1 MEKLRRAVNQIAYTP
16 RSQRLATL
24 SPLQLSLIPLLSL
37 ASSLFKLALSFR
49 HQLHHF
55 GLLRKNRLPVPVI
68 SVGNLTWG
76 GNGKT
81 PMVEFI
87 ALWLANS
94 GISPLILTRGYGGAD
109 EARMLRRHLDGTS
122 AKIGVGADRAAT
134 AACFIDRYG
143 HINGLSV
150 SSFERL
156 CYEHDR
162 DAGSHLDSDK
172 IGVAILDDGMQHLS
186 LWRDLEIV
194 MVNGMMPWG
203 NHQLLPLGP
212 LREPLSALSRADIIV
227 VHHADL
233 VSEQNMKLIESTIRE
248 VTKSLPI
255 YSTRMTPLYFFK
267 VGTSFKLSLE
277 ATHNMIVLCVSAI
290 GFADSFV
297 RRIEKGDLLQ
307 MRPLHVDRLDFS
319 DHHLLQTEDIDMIR
333 VILQK
338 LQAKFAAK
346 PVVIVTEKDY
356 DRDPEILGHLEP
368 FEVWVLCS
376 KLQVIT
382 QKGCSGDSFMKT
394 MRRVLEV
401 HDHV

>member
-1 MEKLRRAVNQIAYTP
+1 
-16 RSQRLATL
+16 
-24 SPLQLSLIPLLSL
+24 
-37 ASSLFKLALSFR
+37 
-49 HQLHHF
+49 
-55 GLLRKNRLPVPVI
+55 
-68 SVGNLTWG
+68 
-76 GNGKT
+76 
-81 PMVEFI
+81 MVEFI

-109 EARMLRRHLDGTS
+109 EARMLQRHLDGTS

-143 HINGLSV
+143 HIDGHSV
-150 SSFERL
+150 SCFERL
-156 CYEHDR
+156 CYEHDH
-162 DAGSHLDSDK
+162 DARSHLDSDK

-248 VTKSLPI
+248 VAKSLPI
-255 YSTRMTPLYFFK
+255 FFTRMTPLYFFK
-267 VGTSFKLSLE
+267 VGTSFKLPLE
-277 ATHNMIVLCVSAI
+277 ATHNRIVLCVSAI

-297 RRIEKGDLLQ
+297 RRIEKGNLLQ

-319 DHHLLQTEDIDMIR
+319 DHLLLQTEDIDMIR

-338 LQAKFAAK
+338 LQAKFTAK
-346 PVVIVTEKDY
+346 PIVIVTEKDY

-376 KLQVIT
+376 KLQVIA
-382 QKGCSGDSFMKT
+382 QKSCFGDSFKKT

-401 HDHV
+401 KYTT